1 MRINM
6 NRFAKGVTATVGF
19 FFLCAAPGLNF
30 AQSTPPGP
38 VLTPQKISPATRP
51 KEGAS
56 QTDDFFG
63 LKLTVEQKAKVD
75 EIHQNMKSRLDV
87 VAKDDKLS
95 ADHKAAMLEGY
106 RRIENSQVFKVL
118 TPEQQIQ
125 VRKRALARRA
135 AEQQRQQ
142 QVFPK

>member
-6 NRFAKGVTATVGF
+6 NRFAKGVTAALGF

-38 VLTPQKISPATRP
+38 VLT
-51 KEGAS
+51 EGGS
-56 QTDDFFG
+56 QTDDFVG

-75 EIHQNMKSRLDV
+75 EIHKNMKSRLDV
-87 VAKDDKLS
+87 VAKDEKLS